1 MRCHVLGLQQE
12 GLALAVQVGADD
24 GEAAQGDAGQVV
36 GHEAQELGVG
46 AGHTRVHGGFRPAC
60 RAPEGGSRCLK
71 LFVGNQ
77 ALDQDLAQ
85 GVAVE
90 RAELLEVFVELVI
103 VVIGFARGLLR
114 HQRGS
119 LDVQK
124 GCRDQQ
130 KVARHVKVQRLDA
143 LGLGK
148 VLLGHLADGDGADI
162 YFLAGY
168 QLQQQVERSA
178 VDLRR
183 HAIRHLRPPLTAPS
197 RRGLG
202 ACCDRFAR
210 STCKFTLDAGDCEVE
225 QQLSEPDTR

>member
-1 MRCHVLGLQQE
+1 MPGTE
-12 GLALAVQVGADD
+12 G
-24 GEAAQGDAGQVV
+24 
-36 GHEAQELGVG
+36 
-46 AGHTRVHGGFRPAC
+46 R
-60 RAPEGGSRCLK
+60 SRTLK
-71 LFVGNQ
+71 LLVGNQ
-77 ALDQDLAQ
+77 TLNQDLAQ

-90 RAELLEVFVELVI
+90 RAEFLEVFVELAI
-103 VVIGFARGLLR
+103 VVINFTRGLLR
-114 HQRGS
+114 DQRGG

-130 KVARHVKVQRLDA
+130 KVARHVQVQRLDA
-143 LGLGK
+143 LSLGK
-148 VLLGHLADGDGADI
+148 VLLGHLADGDSADI

-202 ACCDRFAR
+202 CMVTTVLHGRPV
-210 STCKFTLDAGDCEVE
+210 SL
-225 QQLSEPDTR
+225 P

>member
-1 MRCHVLGLQQE
+1 MHAAFGLHAGTE
-12 GLALAVQVGADD
+12 G
-24 GEAAQGDAGQVV
+24 
-36 GHEAQELGVG
+36 
-46 AGHTRVHGGFRPAC
+46 RS
-60 RAPEGGSRCLK
+60 RAFK
-71 LFVGNQ
+71 LLVGNQ

-90 RAELLEVFVELVI
+90 RAELLEVFVKLVI
-103 VVIGFARGLLR
+103 VVIDFARGLLR
-114 HQRGS
+114 HQGGG

-124 GCRDQQ
+124 CCRDQQ
-130 KVARHVKVQRLDA
+130 KVARHVQVQRLDA

-225 QQLSEPDTR
+225 QLLSKRIHGNVEIAADHVDAGPHGQQVQH

>member
-1 MRCHVLGLQQE
+1 MHAAFGLHAGTE
-12 GLALAVQVGADD
+12 G
-24 GEAAQGDAGQVV
+24 
-36 GHEAQELGVG
+36 
-46 AGHTRVHGGFRPAC
+46 RS
-60 RAPEGGSRCLK
+60 RAFK
-71 LFVGNQ
+71 LLVGNQ

-103 VVIGFARGLLR
+103 VVSFARGLLR

-130 KVARHVKVQRLDA
+130 KVARHVQVQRLDA
-143 LGLGK
+143 LDLGK
-148 VLLGHLADGDGADI
+148 VLLGNLADRDGADI

-202 ACCDRFAR
+202 ACYDRFAQ
-210 STCKFTLDAGDCEVE
+210 STC
-225 QQLSEPDTR
+225 